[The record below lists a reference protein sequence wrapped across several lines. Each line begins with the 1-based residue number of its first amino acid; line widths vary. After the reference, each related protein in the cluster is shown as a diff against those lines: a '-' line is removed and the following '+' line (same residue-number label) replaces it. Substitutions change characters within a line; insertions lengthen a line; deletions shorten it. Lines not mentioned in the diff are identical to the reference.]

1 MGSFRTFLA
10 VGNQLA
16 LSAALTAGLA
26 ACAPAAV
33 DEKTG
38 GESAPRVVSLNPCL
52 DAILVEVAKPDQILA
67 LSHYSANPQ
76 STSIPHEIARRY
88 DVTGGTVEEVVAL
101 KPDIVLASTFMAPAT
116 RAAFDELG
124 VRVEAFGSP
133 ISVEESID
141 QVGRLAQLI
150 DRSTSGDALV
160 AEIGNSVS
168 NAGAE
173 EQRSAVL
180 WQPGGIVPG
189 DQQLISELLR
199 AAGFSS
205 HSAKLGLDQ
214 ADYLSLEQVV
224 ASPPDVLLVAGQ
236 SRAQQH
242 PALAQTDTLV
252 AEFDPALLYCGGPT
266 IPRAMQRL
274 RQIREQLS

>member
-1 MGSFRTFLA
+1 MMA
-10 VGNQLA
+10 VGSRLA

-33 DEKTG
+33 SERTGDEG
-38 GESAPRVVSLNPCL
+38 APRVVSLNPCL
-52 DAILVEVAKPDQILA
+52 DAILVEVARPDQILA

-76 STSIPHEIARRY
+76 SSSIPHEVARRY
-88 DVTGGTVEEVVAL
+88 EVTGGTVEEIVAL
-101 KPDIVLASTFMAPAT
+101 QPDIVLASTFMAPAT
-116 RAAFDELG
+116 RAAFDDLG

-141 QVGRLAQLI
+141 QVGRLAQLM
-150 DRSTSGDALV
+150 DRKTSGDAL
-160 AEIGNSVS
+160 AADIRNSVS
-168 NAGAE
+168 TAGAGN
-173 EQRSAVL
+173 QRSAVL

-205 HSAKLGLDQ
+205 HSAEIGLGQ
-214 ADYLSLEQVV
+214 ADYLSLEQVI

-242 PALAQTDTLV
+242 PALARTDTLI

-266 IPRAMQRL
+266 IPRAMERL

>member
-10 VGNQLA
+10 AGNQLA

-26 ACAPAAV
+26 ACAPAAMSDNTADDGV
-33 DEKTG
+33 Q
-38 GESAPRVVSLNPCL
+38 RVVSLNPCL
-52 DAILVEVAKPDQILA
+52 DAILVEVARPGQILA
-67 LSHYSANPQ
+67 LSHFSANPQ
-76 STSIPHEIARRY
+76 SSSIPHEIARRY

-101 KPDIVLASTFMAPAT
+101 QPDIVLASTFMAPAT

-133 ISVEESID
+133 MSVEESID
-141 QVGRLAQLI
+141 QVGRLAQLM
-150 DRSTSGDALV
+150 DRKTSGDALA
-160 AEIGNSVS
+160 AEIRNSIS
-168 NAGAE
+168 NAGAG

-252 AEFDPALLYCGGPT
+252 SEFDPALLYCGGPT